1 MLSENCDRRLEYVDN
16 MQQASTSFRPI
27 SVDGHPQQ
35 HLFVHIGKSEA
46 TVTNNKKT
54 NNALEAE
61 P

>member
-35 HLFVHIGKSEA
+35 HLFGKSEA

-54 NNALEAE
+54 NNALEVE